1 MILVTGASGF
11 IGSHLVGTL
20 VAEGEE
26 VRALVRSEAGAAKV
40 HAAVAAAGG
49 TGGVEVVMGDVTDAA
64 SLRGVARGAELVYHL
79 AGTYRGSADELHAT
93 HVGGTK
99 NLLAALDAGTRLIL
113 VSSTSVYG
121 WEQSWPADHATPPRP
136 TSAYGVAKLTAE
148 HMVLGWAGGDAV
160 VARTTIVYGPGDTG
174 GMLPR
179 AVRLLQ
185 RGLPR
190 FPGDGTNRIH
200 LTHVDDLTAGLS
212 RLARKGTGVFLFGGP
227 EAASMDR
234 ILTLLAEGAGL
245 PRPSFGIPSA
255 LLRPV
260 AAGVE
265 TVWGLAG
272 RGGEAPL
279 SRHSVE
285 VACRDRAYSWSRA
298 ADELGWSPK
307 IPLEVG
313 VPETGRWLVSHLSG
327 ADPVPTPPATNGAAV
342 SSTSPELPLP
352 SHGFEWRSYF
362 EDADEGLGTVYERF
376 ALQKVLES
384 AMAQTGSTSVLHA
397 PLFGMLGVPGL
408 DAVFLARQGTRVGLL
423 DFDDERFDAVRT
435 LWDGYGLTPEIHQ
448 MDGADPTTWP
458 EKLPASYDLVFSFA
472 ALWWFK
478 DPWAVVAAQARWA
491 DKAVLVCVPNRNV
504 FMKLRSLVWH
514 RDQFKTELNEEALD
528 TEALKA
534 AAKGMGLKAIDTGLF
549 DIPPFPDTSVPLA
562 KGIRRILGSRGGKD
576 DTGNDDGPA
585 ITNNAAAW
593 RWSIL
598 PYLDGDD
605 PGLAER
611 VEKFTVLER
620 HLPAPIA
627 PHLAHHRFV
636 LFVPEKQA
644 GEAPAD
650 AGSITVGN

>member
-1 MILVTGASGF
+1 VILVTGASGF

-40 HAAVAAAGG
+40 RAAVAASAAPS
-49 TGGVEVVMGDVTDAA
+49 GGVDIVTGDVADPA
-64 SLRGVARGAELVYHL
+64 SLRRAARGAELVYHL
-79 AGTYRGSADELHAT
+79 AGTYRGDPDELHAT
-93 HVGGTK
+93 HVVGTK
-99 NLLAALDAGTRLIL
+99 NLLAALDAGTRLVL

-121 WEQSWPADHATPPRP
+121 WEQSWPADDATPPRP

-148 HMVLGWAGGDAV
+148 HMVLGWDGGEGV

-190 FPGDGTNRIH
+190 FPGDGRNRIH
-200 LTHVDDLTAGLS
+200 LTHIDDLTAGLS
-212 RLARKGTGVFLFGGP
+212 RLARKGTGVFLFAGP
-227 EAASMDR
+227 EAASMAR

-245 PRPSFGIPSA
+245 PPPSFGIPSA
-255 LLRPV
+255 LLRPL

-265 TVWGLAG
+265 AVWSLAG

-285 VACRDRAYSWSRA
+285 VACRDRAYSPSRA
-298 ADELGWSPK
+298 AEELGWSPE
-307 IPLEVG
+307 IPLDVG
-313 VPETGRWLVSHLSG
+313 IPQTGRWLAGHLTPG
-327 ADPVPTPPATNGAAV
+327 ADAVRTLPATNGAAV
-342 SSTSPELPLP
+342 SSPSPELPLP

-362 EDADEGLGTVYERF
+362 ADADEGLGTVYERF

-408 DAVFLARQGTRVGLL
+408 DAVFLAREGTRVGLL
-423 DFDDERFDAVRT
+423 DFDDERFDAVRK
-435 LWDGYGLTPEIHQ
+435 LWDGYGLTPEIHR

-491 DKAVLVCVPNRNV
+491 NKAVLVCVPNRNV

-562 KGIRRILGSRGGKD
+562 KGIRRILGSRAEGGKD
-576 DTGNDDGPA
+576 EDGPA

-611 VEKFTVLER
+611 VEKFTILER

-636 LFVPEKQA
+636 LFVPENQT
-644 GEAPAD
+644 GP
-650 AGSITVGN
+650 VRV

>member
-11 IGSHLVGTL
+11 IGSHLVATL
-20 VAEGEE
+20 AAEGEE
-26 VRALVRSEAGAAKV
+26 VRALVRSQAGASRLR
-40 HAAVAAAGG
+40 AALAGSDGAAGW
-49 TGGVEVVMGDVTDAA
+49 VEMVTGDVTDGA
-64 SLRGVARGAELVYHL
+64 SLRPAAGGADLVYHL
-79 AGTYRGSADELHAT
+79 AGTYRGSAEEMHAV

-99 NLLAALDAGTRLIL
+99 NLLAALDPGTRLVL

-148 HMVLGWAGGDAV
+148 HMVLGWTDGDAV

-190 FPGDGTNRIH
+190 FPGDGRNRIN
-200 LTHVDDLTAGLS
+200 LTHIDDLTAGLS
-212 RLARKGTGVFLFGGP
+212 RLAGKGSGVFLFGGP
-227 EAASMDR
+227 EAAPVER
-234 ILTLLAEGAGL
+234 IFSLLAEGAGL
-245 PRPSFGIPSA
+245 APPAFGIPSSA
-255 LLRPV
+255 LRPL

-265 TVWGLAG
+265 AFWGLAG
-272 RGGEAPL
+272 RSGEPPL
-279 SRHSVE
+279 TRHSVE
-285 VACRDRAYSWSRA
+285 VACRDRAYSWARA
-298 ADELGWSPK
+298 ADELGWSPQVA
-307 IPLEVG
+307 LEIG
-313 VPETGRWLVSHLSG
+313 VPETGRWLVDHLSPRPG
-327 ADPVPTPPATNGAAV
+327 PVPTPLATNGAAV
-342 SSTSPELPLP
+342 SSTTPERPLP

-362 EDADEGLGTVYERF
+362 DDADEGLGTVYERF

-384 AMAQTGSTSVLHA
+384 AMARTGSTSVLHA

-408 DAVFLARQGTRVGLL
+408 DAVFLARSGTRVGLL
-423 DFDDERFDAVRT
+423 DFDDERFDAVRS
-435 LWDGYGLTPEIHQ
+435 LWSGYGLTPEIHRV
-448 MDGADPTTWP
+448 DDADPTTWP
-458 EKLPASYDLVFSFA
+458 DRLPASYDLVFSFA

-514 RDQFKTELNEEALD
+514 RDQFKTDLNEAALD
-528 TEALKA
+528 TKALIA
-534 AAKGMGLKAIDTGLF
+534 AAKDMGLKAIDTGLF

-562 KGIRRILGSRGGKD
+562 KGIRRILAARQGSGAKD
-576 DTGNDDGPA
+576 GATDEGPD
-585 ITNNAAAW
+585 ITNSAAAW

-620 HLPAPIA
+620 HLPAPVQ

-644 GEAPAD
+644 D
-650 AGSITVGN
+650 AGAR

>member
-26 VRALVRSEAGAAKV
+26 VRALVRSEAGADKV
-40 HAAVAAAGG
+40 RGAVAASAGPSG
-49 TGGVEVVMGDVTDAA
+49 RVDIVTGDVSDVA
-64 SLRGVARGAELVYHL
+64 SLRRAAQGADLVYHL
-79 AGTYRGSADELHAT
+79 AGTYRGSADELHDT
-93 HVGGTK
+93 HVVGTK

-121 WEQSWPADHATPPRP
+121 WEQTWPADHATPPRP

-148 HMVLGWAGGDAV
+148 HMVLGWDGGEGV

-212 RLARKGTGVFLFGGP
+212 RLAHKGTGVFLFAGP

-245 PRPSFGIPSA
+245 PAPSFGIPSS

-265 TVWGLAG
+265 AVWSIAG

-285 VACRDRAYSWSRA
+285 VACRDRAYSPSRA
-298 ADELGWSPK
+298 ADELGWSPE
-307 IPLEVG
+307 IPLDVG
-313 VPETGRWLVSHLSG
+313 IPETGRWLAAHFSSG
-327 ADPVPTPPATNGAAV
+327 AGHVPAPPATNGAAV
-342 SSTSPELPLP
+342 SSPSPELPLP

-362 EDADEGLGTVYERF
+362 ADADEGLGTVYERF

-408 DAVFLARQGTRVGLL
+408 DAVFLAREGTRVGLL
-423 DFDDERFDAVRT
+423 DFDDERFDAVRK
-435 LWDGYGLTPEIHQ
+435 LWDGYGLTPEIHRV
-448 MDGADPTTWP
+448 DDPDPATWP

-491 DKAVLVCVPNRNV
+491 NKAVLVCVPNRNV

-562 KGIRRILGSRGGKD
+562 KGIRRILGSRAEGGK
-576 DTGNDDGPA
+576 DDGPA

-611 VEKFTVLER
+611 VEKFTILER

-636 LFVPEKQA
+636 LFVPENQTH
-644 GEAPAD
+644 P
-650 AGSITVGN
+650 VRV

>member
-11 IGSHLVGTL
+11 IGSHLVATL
-20 VAEGEE
+20 AAEGED
-26 VRALVRSEAGAAKV
+26 VRALVRSEAGASRLR
-40 HAAVAAAGG
+40 AALAGSERAAGR
-49 TGGVEVVMGDVTDAA
+49 VEMVTGDVTDGA
-64 SLRGVARGAELVYHL
+64 SLRRAARGADVLYHL
-79 AGTYRGSADELHAT
+79 AGTYRGSAEEMHAV

-99 NLLAALDAGTRLIL
+99 NLLEALDPGTRMVL

-148 HMVLGWAGGDAV
+148 HMVLGWREGDAV
-160 VARTTIVYGPGDTG
+160 IARTTIVYGPGDTG

-190 FPGDGTNRIH
+190 FPGNGKNRIH

-212 RLARKGTGVFLFGGP
+212 RLAGKGTGVFLFGGP
-227 EAASMDR
+227 EAAPVER
-234 ILTLLAEGAGL
+234 IFSLLAEGTGL
-245 PRPSFGIPSA
+245 PAPAFGIPSSA
-255 LLRPV
+255 LHPL

-265 TVWGLAG
+265 ALWGLAG
-272 RGGEAPL
+272 RGGEPPL
-279 SRHSVE
+279 TRHSVE
-285 VACRDRAYSWSRA
+285 VACRDRAYSSARA
-298 ADELGWSPK
+298 ADELGWSPQ
-307 IPLEVG
+307 IALEVG
-313 VPETGRWLVSHLSG
+313 VPETGRWLVDHLS
-327 ADPVPTPPATNGAAV
+327 DPVPTPLAKNGAPV
-342 SSTSPELPLP
+342 SSTTPERPLP

-362 EDADEGLGTVYERF
+362 ADADEGLGTVYERF

-408 DAVFLARQGTRVGLL
+408 DAVFLARSGTRVGLL
-423 DFDDERFDAVRT
+423 DFDDERFEAVRS
-435 LWDGYGLTPEIHQ
+435 LWSGYGLSPEIHRV
-448 MDGADPTTWP
+448 DDPDPTTWP
-458 EKLPASYDLVFSFA
+458 DQLPASYDLVFSFA

-491 DKAVLVCVPNRNV
+491 NKAVLVCVPNRNV
-504 FMKLRSLVWH
+504 FMKMRSLVWH
-514 RDQFKTELNEEALD
+514 RDQFKTDLNEAALD
-528 TEALKA
+528 TTALIA
-534 AAKGMGLKAIDTGLF
+534 AAKGMGLKAIGTGLF

-562 KGIRRILGSRGGKD
+562 KGIRRILAARQGSGAKEAA
-576 DTGNDDGPA
+576 TTDGPA

-620 HLPAPIA
+620 HLPAPVQ

-636 LFVPEKQA
+636 LFEPEKANDQ
-644 GEAPAD
+644 
-650 AGSITVGN
+650 GSGVPSHTA

>member
-11 IGSHLVGTL
+11 IGSHLVGRL

-26 VRALVRSEAGAAKV
+26 VRALVRSEPGAAKV
-40 HAAVAAAGG
+40 RSAVAASTAPSGR
-49 TGGVEVVMGDVTDAA
+49 VDVVTGDVSDVA
-64 SLRGVARGAELVYHL
+64 SLRRATQGAELVYHL
-79 AGTYRGSADELHAT
+79 AGTYRGSPDELHAT

-99 NLLAALDAGTRLIL
+99 NLLDALDAGSRLVL

-121 WEQSWPADHATPPRP
+121 WEQSWPADHLTPPRP

-148 HMVLGWAGGDAV
+148 HMVLGWAGGEGV

-190 FPGDGTNRIH
+190 FPGDGRNRIH

-212 RLARKGTGVFLFGGP
+212 RLAHKGTGVFLFAGP

-260 AAGVE
+260 AACVE
-265 TVWGLAG
+265 VVWSLAG

-285 VACRDRAYSWSRA
+285 VACRDRAYSPSRA
-298 ADELGWSPK
+298 AEELGWSPE

-313 VPETGRWLVSHLSG
+313 IPETGRWIAGHLASG
-327 ADPVPTPPATNGAAV
+327 ADHVPTPPATNGAAV
-342 SSTSPELPLP
+342 SSPSPELPLP

-362 EDADEGLGTVYERF
+362 ADADEGLGTVYERF

-408 DAVFLARQGTRVGLL
+408 DAVFLAREGTRVGLL
-423 DFDDERFDAVRT
+423 DFDDERFDAVRK
-435 LWDGYGLTPEIHQ
+435 LWDGYGLTPEIHR
-448 MDGADPTTWP
+448 MDDADPTTWP

-514 RDQFKTELNEEALD
+514 RDQFKTDLNEEALD
-528 TEALKA
+528 TDALKA
-534 AAKGMGLKAIDTGLF
+534 AAKGMGLKSVDTGLF

-562 KGIRRILGSRGGKD
+562 KGIRRILGSRGGGGKD
-576 DTGNDDGPA
+576 EGGPA

-636 LFVPEKQA
+636 LFVPEKQT
-644 GEAPAD
+644 D
-650 AGSITVGN
+650 SISV

>member
-11 IGSHLVGTL
+11 IGSHLVATL
-20 VAEGEE
+20 AAEGEE
-26 VRALVRSEAGAAKV
+26 VRALVRSEAGAARLR
-40 HAAVAAAGG
+40 AVVAGAG
-49 TGGVEVVMGDVTDAA
+49 ETTGRVETVTGDVTDPA
-64 SLRGVARGAELVYHL
+64 SLRRAAGGAHLVYHL
-79 AGTYRGSADELHAT
+79 AGTYRGSADEMHAV
-93 HVGGTK
+93 HVGGTQ
-99 NLLAALDAGTRLIL
+99 NLLAAVDPGTRLVL

-148 HMVLGWAGGDAV
+148 HMVLGWAEGDGV

-185 RGLPR
+185 RGIPR
-190 FPGDGTNRIH
+190 FPGTGKNRIH

-212 RLARKGTGVFLFGGP
+212 RLAGKGSGVFLFGGP
-227 EAASMDR
+227 ESAPVER
-234 ILTLLAEGAGL
+234 IFSLLAEGAGL
-245 PRPSFGIPSA
+245 PAPAFGIPSA
-255 LLRPV
+255 ALLPL

-265 TVWGLAG
+265 AVWGLAG
-272 RGGEAPL
+272 RGGEPPL
-279 SRHSVE
+279 TRHSVE
-285 VACRDRAYSWSRA
+285 VACRDRAYSWARA
-298 ADELGWSPK
+298 ADELGWSPQ

-313 VPETGRWLVSHLSG
+313 VPETGRWLVEHLPPG
-327 ADPVPTPPATNGAAV
+327 GDPLPTPLATNGAPV
-342 SSTSPELPLP
+342 TSTTPERPLP

-362 EDADEGLGTVYERF
+362 ADADEGLGTVYERF

-384 AMAQTGSTSVLHA
+384 SMAQTGSTSVLHA

-408 DAVFLARQGTRVGLL
+408 DAVFLARSGTRVGLL
-423 DFDDERFDAVRT
+423 DFDDERFDAVRS
-435 LWDGYGLTPEIHQ
+435 LWSGYGLSPEIHKV
-448 MDGADPTTWP
+448 DDPDPTTWP
-458 EKLPASYDLVFSFA
+458 DQLPASYDLVFSFA

-478 DPWAVVAAQARWA
+478 DPWAVVTAQARWA
-491 DKAVLVCVPNRNV
+491 KKAVLVCVPNRNV

-514 RDQFKTELNEEALD
+514 RDQFKTDLNEDALD
-528 TEALKA
+528 TNALIA
-534 AAKGMGLKAIDTGLF
+534 AAKGMGLKPIDTGLF

-562 KGIRRILGSRGGKD
+562 KGIRRILAARQGSAAKKD
-576 DTGNDDGPA
+576 EGTTDEGPA

-620 HLPAPIA
+620 HLPGPVQ

-636 LFVPEKQA
+636 LFVPEKAAVEA
-644 GEAPAD
+644 G
-650 AGSITVGN
+650 